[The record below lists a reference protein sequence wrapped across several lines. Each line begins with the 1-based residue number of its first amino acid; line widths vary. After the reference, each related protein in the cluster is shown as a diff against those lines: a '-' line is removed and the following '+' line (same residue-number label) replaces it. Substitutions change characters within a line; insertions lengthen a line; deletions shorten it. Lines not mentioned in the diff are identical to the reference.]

1 MKATQIPKKK
11 INIVKELSDLIKNK
25 KTILIASIK
34 NLPASQFQEIGK
46 KLRGNVIIKVPK
58 KNLIFRAID
67 ESKNEKVE
75 QIKKQIKES
84 TAILFSD
91 LDSFELALEL
101 IESKSP
107 AGAKAGQEAP
117 EDIEVQEGPTDLIP
131 GPAISELGALG
142 IQIQIEKGKIHIKEP
157 KIIAKKGEKIS
168 ANAADIMNKLDIKP
182 FSVGFIP
189 LVALDIEKGKLYLDI
204 KIDKE
209 ETLKDLKES
218 FNKSLAF
225 AVEINYFSEDTIKF
239 LIGKAG
245 THEKVLEKLIGVEK
259 EVSAPNQEGL
269 EEGMPPDTLKSTS
282 EDKEKVESKEEIS
295 SEEDK
300 APLPTGMTS
309 EAGGLS
315 VHQGGASTSSRP
327 QSIPK
332 EGTRTSNEAE
342 LRGKDNTQ
350 EENSEEKNK

>member
-117 EDIEVQEGPTDLIP
+117 ENIEVQEGPTDLIP

-142 IQIQIEKGKIHIKEP
+142 IQIQIEKGKINIKEP
-157 KIIAKKGEKIS
+157 KIIVKKGEKIS
-168 ANAADIMNKLDIKP
+168 TNAANIMNKLDIKP

-189 LVALDIEKGKLYLDI
+189 LAAFDIKEEKLYLDI

-209 ETLKDLKES
+209 ETLKELKES
-218 FNKSLAF
+218 FNKALAF

-239 LIGKAG
+239 LIGKAR
-245 THEKVLEKLIGVEK
+245 THEKVLEKLIGTEK
-259 EVSAPNQEGL
+259 EEI
-269 EEGMPPDTLKSTS
+269 
-282 EDKEKVESKEEIS
+282 KEEIS

-300 APLPTGMTS
+300 
-309 EAGGLS
+309 
-315 VHQGGASTSSRP
+315 
-327 QSIPK
+327 K
-332 EGTRTSNEAE
+332 EVNA
-342 LRGKDNTQ
+342 Q
-350 EENSEEKNK
+350 EENSEEENK